1 MPLGLRQERSRSTWG
16 GLQQLEAGQPH
27 KRLSKSKT
35 KVLTGSF
42 SQDGDASR
50 QECIL
55 SHFLPQHLL
64 VRDSAIGHGRRKS
77 QTGGSDHRKLGSL
90 VWKQWRGKRWWPTE
104 AGVEQRW
111 RHPHTGSQL
120 HRRAALSG
128 QALQGGLSP
137 RTWFKEFQKTALCSP
152 LRASGKGRCSFQAPV
167 GSASPHSQPRQ
178 CSICFS
184 SAFQRVAP
192 TQGMSV
198 KCPCPSGAL
207 VKPSPP
213 EPAEGPST
221 PWPT

>member
-1 MPLGLRQERSRSTWG
+1 M
-16 GLQQLEAGQPH
+16 
-27 KRLSKSKT
+27 
-35 KVLTGSF
+35 GSF

-50 QECIL
+50 QECVL

-64 VRDSAIGHGRRKS
+64 VRDPAIGHSHRES
-77 QTGGSDHRKLGSL
+77 QTRGSDHRKLGRLTPRHGTGPGQL
-90 VWKQWRGKRWWPTE
+90 VWKQWRGKHWWPTE

-111 RHPHTGSQL
+111 CHPHTGSRP
-120 HRRAALSG
+120 HWRAALSG

-137 RTWFKEFQKTALCSP
+137 RTWFKDFQKTALCSP

-178 CSICFS
+178 CSTCFS

-198 KCPCPSGAL
+198 KCSCPSGAL
-207 VKPSPP
+207 VKPSLP